1 MNVQQGD
8 HVCFSDP
15 QGDPEYFP
23 ISQVRGAMASVFT
36 GKIHKLVPV
45 ADLLEYTKVGSITY
59 YQVTETT
66 KVEPTQVQPDVM
78 YRVDFR
84 VDGWTRVKVV
94 PAKSEKAARKKAIAQ
109 LALEMNRTISS
120 LSAMCKRVPNQVLIQ
135 VVAH

>member
-15 QGDPEYFP
+15 KGDPEYFP
-23 ISQVRGAMASVFT
+23 ISRVRGAMASVYT
-36 GKIHKLVPV
+36 GSVHKLVPV

-66 KVEPTQVQPDVM
+66 KAGPVPVQPDVM

-94 PAKSEKAARKKAIAQ
+94 PAKSEKAARKKAVTQ
-109 LALEMNRTISS
+109 LALEMNRTIAS
-120 LSAMCKRVPNQVLIQ
+120 LSAMCKRKPNKVLIQ